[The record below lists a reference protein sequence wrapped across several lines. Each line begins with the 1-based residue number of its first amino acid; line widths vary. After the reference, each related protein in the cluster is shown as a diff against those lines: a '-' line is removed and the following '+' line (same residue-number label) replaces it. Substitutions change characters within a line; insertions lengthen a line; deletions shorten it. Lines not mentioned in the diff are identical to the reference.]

1 MLMNRRQF
9 AITASCGIAGI
20 ASACRPKVEEVIDLH
35 QHLNYKGRT
44 DEDFIQHQ
52 SKMGVTKTV
61 LLPSA
66 SAVRMF
72 STHLGDSNGLAA
84 GVAATEA
91 SAKLTDQYPEKIVFF
106 CNEVPDLEGAVPTL
120 ENWLKNGAVGIGE
133 LKFNLPCDSPPMIR
147 IFELASAYQ
156 VPVLLHFQHEMY
168 NLGFDRFHKI
178 LERFPKVNFIGHAQT
193 WWGNIDSK
201 HEQAIM
207 YPKGKVTPGGLTDRY
222 LADYPN
228 MYGDLSAG
236 SGRNAL
242 SRDPEHAAAFLE
254 RHQDKLCLGTD
265 CPDIEGEG
273 EKCTGSGQ
281 LANLRQFSPSPHILQ
296 KILSKNA
303 RRIIRFG

>member
-1 MLMNRRQF
+1 MNRRQF
-9 AITASCGIAGI
+9 AITASCSLAGL
-20 ASACRPKVEEVIDLH
+20 ATACRPRKEEMIDIH
-35 QHLNYKGRT
+35 QHLNYLGRS
-44 DEDFIQHQ
+44 DEDFIVHQ
-52 SKMGVTKTV
+52 RKLGITKTV

-66 SAVRMF
+66 SSIRMF
-72 STHLGDSNGLAA
+72 STHLGESNGLAA
-84 GVAATEA
+84 RVAVTEK
-91 SAKLTDQYPEKIVFF
+91 SAQLAREYPDEFVFF
-106 CNEVPDLEGAVPTL
+106 CNEVPDLEGAAGTL
-120 ENWLKNGAVGIGE
+120 EKWLKNGAVGIGE

-147 IFELASAYQ
+147 IFELADTYQ
-156 VPVLLHFQHEMY
+156 VPVLIHFQHGMY
-168 NLGFDRFHKI
+168 NQGFERFHKV
-178 LERFPKVNFIGHAQT
+178 LERFSNVNFIGHAQT
-193 WWGNIDSK
+193 WWGNIDAK
-201 HEQAIM
+201 HDQEVM

-236 SGRNAL
+236 SGKNAL

-273 EKCTGSGQ
+273 EKCTGSQ
-281 LANLRQFSPSPHILQ
+281 QIANLRHFAPNAQVLE